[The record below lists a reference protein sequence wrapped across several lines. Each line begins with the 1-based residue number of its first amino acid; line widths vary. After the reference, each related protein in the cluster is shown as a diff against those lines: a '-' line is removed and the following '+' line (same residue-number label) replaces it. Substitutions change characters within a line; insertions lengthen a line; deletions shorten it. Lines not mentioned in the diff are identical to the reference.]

1 MKILFRLFLFLAFI
15 IVLTSVIAY
24 ARGYR
29 FDIEKRSVNST
40 GIISATSNPKAAKI
54 YINGELKGVT
64 DTNLTLPPENY
75 LVEIKKEGYTS
86 WSKKINLKGEL
97 VINVDPVLF
106 PINPS
111 LSPLTNLGIIKA
123 VPTEDG
129 DRIVVIASGSA
140 YLFDAGKKT
149 LPFFTP
155 LNKIVDLSLLSNIV
169 DIKNIKVL
177 FSPDQKQAIF
187 TLSDDL
193 SPKASATGEALAK
206 SESSY
211 LLSLEENNL
220 NPLDVTLS
228 KEALIQA
235 WQTEKNKNNIKILET
250 FPKDFDKIASSSF
263 DIISFSPNETKVLYK
278 AKNNVELPLM
288 INPPLIS
295 TNQTS
300 EERSVI
306 KEKIYVYDRK
316 EDKNFLLPLTSNLK
330 WYYDSRHFV
339 VEEEKKI
346 SIIDY
351 DNTNKQ
357 TIYSGPFESSFFNPT
372 SDGKIIVLINLNSQ
386 VNELPDLYLV
396 GIR

>member
-1 MKILFRLFLFLAFI
+1 MKILFRLLLFLAFI
-15 IVLTSVIAY
+15 IVLASVIAY

-29 FDIEKRSVNST
+29 FDLEERSVKST
-40 GIISATSNPKAAKI
+40 GIISATSNPKAAKT
-54 YINGELKGVT
+54 YVDGKLKGVT
-64 DTNLTLPPENY
+64 DTNLTLAPGNY
-75 LVEIKKEGYTS
+75 LIEIKKDGYTS

-129 DRIVVIASGSA
+129 DKIVVFASGSA

-149 LPFFTP
+149 LPFFPP

-187 TLSDDL
+187 
-193 SPKASATGEALAK
+193 EF
-206 SESSY
+206 EQNSY
-211 LLSLEENNL
+211 LLSLQEDNL

-228 KEALIQA
+228 KDALIEA
-235 WQTEKNKNNIKILET
+235 WQKEKTKNFNKILET
-250 FPKDFDKIASSSF
+250 FPKNFDKIASDSF
-263 DIISFSPNETKVLYK
+263 NIISFSPNETKVLYQ

-288 INPPLIS
+288 IKPAMIA
-295 TNQTS
+295 TNQTP
-300 EERSVI
+300 EERSI
-306 KEKIYVYDRK
+306 KKGKTYVYDRK
-316 EDKNFLLPLTSNLK
+316 EDKNFLVGNVMK
-330 WYYDSRHFV
+330 WYSDSRHLII
-339 VEEEKKI
+339 EENKKI
-346 SIIDY
+346 AIVDY
-351 DNTNKQ
+351 DDTNKQ
-357 TIYSGPFESSFFNPT
+357 TVYSGPFESSFFNPT

-386 VNELPDLYLV
+386 VSELPDLYLV

>member
-1 MKILFRLFLFLAFI
+1 MKILFRIFFLVAFVG
-15 IVLTSVIAY
+15 VLVAVIAY

-29 FDIEKRSVNST
+29 FDVKKRLVRST

-54 YINGELKGVT
+54 YIDGELKGVT

-75 LVEIKKEGYTS
+75 LIEIKKEGYTS

-123 VPTEDG
+123 VATDDG
-129 DRIVVIASGSA
+129 DRIVIVASGSA

-149 LPFFTP
+149 LPFFPP
-155 LNKIVDLSLLSNIV
+155 LNKIVDLSQFSDAV
-169 DIKNIKVL
+169 DIKDIKIV

-187 TLSDDL
+187 EFDQN
-193 SPKASATGEALAK
+193 
-206 SESSY
+206 SY
-211 LLSLEENNL
+211 LLSLEED
-220 NPLDVTLS
+220 NPDPLEVTIS
-228 KEALIQA
+228 KETLIQA
-235 WQTEKNKNNIKILET
+235 WQNEKNKNNIKILET

-278 AKNNVELPLM
+278 AKESVELPLM
-288 INPPLIS
+288 IKPPLVS
-295 TNQTS
+295 TNQTP
-300 EERSVI
+300 EERSV
-306 KEKIYVYDRK
+306 KKGKVYVYDRK
-316 EDKNFLLPLTSNLK
+316 EDKNFPILVTSHQSLVTNMK
-330 WYYDSRHFV
+330 WYFDSRHFV

-346 SIIDY
+346 SIVDY

-357 TIYSGPFESSFFNPT
+357 TIYSGPFESSFLNT
-372 SDGKIIVLINLNSQ
+372 TNDGKIVVLINLNSQ
-386 VNELPDLYLV
+386 MNELPDLYLV

>member
-1 MKILFRLFLFLAFI
+1 MKIFFRLLFFLFFI
-15 IVLTSVIAY
+15 ITLTTVIAF

-29 FDIEKRSVNST
+29 LDFEKRSLKST
-40 GIISATSNPKAAKI
+40 GIISLTSNPKAAKI
-54 YINGELKGVT
+54 YVNGELKGVT

-123 VPTEDG
+123 IPTEDG
-129 DRIVVIASGSA
+129 DKIVIIASGSA

-149 LPFFTP
+149 LPFFPP
-155 LNKIVDLSLLSNIV
+155 LNKIVDMLLLPNIT
-169 DIKNIKVL
+169 DFKSIKVT

-187 TLSDDL
+187 ETDDN
-193 SPKASATGEALAK
+193 
-206 SESSY
+206 SY
-211 LLSLEENNL
+211 LLTLEENNL
-220 NPLDVTLS
+220 NPLEVTLS
-228 KEALIQA
+228 KDALFQA
-235 WQTEKNKNNIKILET
+235 WQNEKDKNNTKILET
-250 FPKDFDKIASSSF
+250 FSKNFDKIASSSF
-263 DIISFSPNETKVLYK
+263 EIISFSPNETKVLYK
-278 AKNNVELPLM
+278 ANNNIELPLM
-288 INPPLIS
+288 IKPPLIS
-295 TNQTS
+295 TNQTP
-300 EERSVI
+300 EERSLV
-306 KEKIYVYDRK
+306 KDKVYVYDRK
-316 EDKNFLLPLTSNLK
+316 EDKNFPLLVTSPYSLIPSIK
-330 WYYDSRHFV
+330 WYSDSRHFV

-346 SIIDY
+346 SIVDY
-351 DNTNKQ
+351 DDTNKQ

-372 SDGKIIVLINLNSQ
+372 SDGKIVVLINLNSQ

>member
-1 MKILFRLFLFLAFI
+1 MKILLKLIFFVIF
-15 IVLTSVIAY
+15 VIALVMVIGY

-29 FDIEKRSVNST
+29 FDIEKKLLKST

-54 YINGELKGVT
+54 FINGELKGVT
-64 DTNLTLPPENY
+64 DTNLILPPENY

-86 WSKKINLKGEL
+86 WSKQINLKGEL

-123 VPTEDG
+123 IPTEDS
-129 DRIVVIASGSA
+129 DKIIVFSSGSA
-140 YLFDAGKKT
+140 YLFDAGRKT
-149 LPFFTP
+149 LPFFPP
-155 LNKIVDLSLLSNIV
+155 LNKIVDLSLLPNIT
-169 DIKNIKVL
+169 DNKNIDVS

-187 TLSDDL
+187 SLPDKM
-193 SPKASATGEALAK
+193 PA
-206 SESSY
+206 Y
-211 LLSLEENNL
+211 LLSLDENNL

-228 KEALIQA
+228 KKALIEA
-235 WQTEKNKNNIKILET
+235 WQKEKDKNSAKILET
-250 FPKDFDKIASSSF
+250 FPKDFDKIASASF
-263 DIISFSPNETKVLYK
+263 EIISFSPNETKVLYK
-278 AKNNVELPLM
+278 AKENVELPLM

-295 TNQTS
+295 TNQTT
-300 EERSVI
+300 EIRSI
-306 KEKIYVYDRK
+306 QKDKIYVYDRK
-316 EDKNFLLPLTSNLK
+316 EDKNFPISDLPSTNYSLQPNLK
-330 WYYDSRHFV
+330 WYSDSRHLV

-372 SDGKIIVLINLNSQ
+372 SDGKIAVLINLNSQ

>member
-1 MKILFRLFLFLAFI
+1 MFFVLFI
-15 IVLTSVIAY
+15 IILATVIAY

-29 FDIEKRSVNST
+29 FDIEKRSLKST
-40 GIISATSNPKAAKI
+40 GIISVTSNPKAAKI
-54 YINGELKGVT
+54 YVNGELKGVT

-75 LVEIKKEGYTS
+75 LVEIKKEGYTR

-106 PINPS
+106 PVNPS

-123 VPTEDG
+123 IPTEDG
-129 DRIVVIASGSA
+129 DKIVIIASGSA

-149 LPFFTP
+149 LPFFPP
-155 LNKIVDLSLLSNIV
+155 LNKIVDLSLLLNIT
-169 DIKNIKVL
+169 DFKSIKVT

-187 TLSDDL
+187 A
-193 SPKASATGEALAK
+193 SPDEALAK
-206 SESSY
+206 SGFVPAY
-211 LLSLEENNL
+211 LLSLDENNL

-235 WQTEKNKNNIKILET
+235 WQNEKNMNNTKILET
-250 FPKDFDKIASSSF
+250 FPRDFDKIASSSF
-263 DIISFSPNETKVLYK
+263 EIISFSPSETKVIYK
-278 AKNNVELPLM
+278 SKENVELPPM
-288 INPPLIS
+288 IIPPLIS
-295 TNQTS
+295 TNQTP
-300 EERSVI
+300 EERSLI
-306 KEKIYVYDRK
+306 KDKIYVYDRK
-316 EDKNFLLPLTSNLK
+316 EDKNFPLLSPNPYPLIPNVK
-330 WYYDSRHFV
+330 WYSDSRHFV

-346 SIIDY
+346 SIVDY
-351 DNTNKQ
+351 DDTNKQ

-372 SDGKIIVLINLNSQ
+372 SDGKIVVLINLNSQ